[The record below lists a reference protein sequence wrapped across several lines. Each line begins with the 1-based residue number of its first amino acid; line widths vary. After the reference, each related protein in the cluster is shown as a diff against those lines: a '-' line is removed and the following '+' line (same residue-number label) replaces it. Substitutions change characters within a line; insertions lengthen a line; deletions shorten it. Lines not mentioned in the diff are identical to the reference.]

1 MFVICIDI
9 VRIPVMLII
18 VNMCHQKT
26 MGVDWVSPFGE
37 LTVFEHIILV
47 GVALV
52 V

>member
-1 MFVICIDI
+1 MFVICIDF
-9 VRIPVMLII
+9 VHIPGMLVI

-26 MGVDWVSPFGE
+26 MGVDWVSPFGQ
-37 LTVFEHIILV
+37 LAVFEHIILV